1 MLPLRLTGLMRR
13 WKMRDKEGNYL
24 TTKEFLE
31 RWKKGIQKVT
41 PLQQTKISLQGVIL
55 VLIGVVVGIVSSF
68 MTGIW
73 WLLIILCGSLFL
85 TVINLIGTLQRYYSL
100 KEIEKQFN
108 EVNYIKEGLKMNN
121 KGQAELVGFVFA
133 VIAGVL
139 GFVMAG
145 TMNSGIILKFVVTI
159 CCGLAGYFIPVL
171 ASK

>member
-1 MLPLRLTGLMRR
+1 MIR

-41 PLQQTKISLQGVIL
+41 PLQQTKISLQGVVL

-100 KEIEKQFN
+100 KEIDKQF
-108 EVNYIKEGLKMNN
+108 KEMNN
-121 KGQAELVGFVFA
+121 MKEVK
-133 VIAGVL
+133 
-139 GFVMAG
+139 
-145 TMNSGIILKFVVTI
+145 NE
-159 CCGLAGYFIPVL
+159 
-171 ASK
+171 

>member
-1 MLPLRLTGLMRR
+1 
-13 WKMRDKEGNYL
+13 MRDKEGNYL

-41 PLQQTKISLQGVIL
+41 PLQQTKISLQGVVL

-100 KEIEKQFN
+100 KEIDKQFTQKLDEEIN
-108 EVNYIKEGLKMNN
+108 ILKGGLKMNN

-145 TMNSGIILKFVVTI
+145 TMNAGIILKLVVTI

>member
-1 MLPLRLTGLMRR
+1 
-13 WKMRDKEGNYL
+13 MRDKEGNYL

-41 PLQQTKISLQGVIL
+41 PLQQTKISLQGVVL

-68 MTGIW
+68 MIGIW
-73 WLLIILCGSLFL
+73 WLVIILFGSLFL
-85 TVINLIGTLQRYYSL
+85 TVINLIGTLQRYFSL

>member
-1 MLPLRLTGLMRR
+1 
-13 WKMRDKEGNYL
+13 MRDKEGNYL

-73 WLLIILCGSLFL
+73 WLLIVLCGSLFL

-100 KEIEKQFN
+100 KEIDKQF
-108 EVNYIKEGLKMNN
+108 KEINN
-121 KGQAELVGFVFA
+121 MKGVKN
-133 VIAGVL
+133 
-139 GFVMAG
+139 G
-145 TMNSGIILKFVVTI
+145 TS
-159 CCGLAGYFIPVL
+159 
-171 ASK
+171 

>member
-1 MLPLRLTGLMRR
+1 MIR

-73 WLLIILCGSLFL
+73 WFLIILCGSLFL

>member
-1 MLPLRLTGLMRR
+1 
-13 WKMRDKEGNYL
+13 MRDKEGNYL
-24 TTKEFLE
+24 TTKEFLA
-31 RWKKGIQKVT
+31 RWKKGIQSVT
-41 PLQQTKISLQGVIL
+41 PLQQTKISLQGVVL

-68 MTGIW
+68 MIGIW
-73 WLLIILCGSLFL
+73 WLVIILFGSLFL
-85 TVINLIGTLQRYYSL
+85 TVINLIGTLQRYFSL